1 MSSEKKKPGPGGV
14 SVADLL
20 FWEHEWYWVFHGLA
34 FGVPARTRTQRAWEP
49 ELGPK
54 LLAWKSESKRPRGF
68 EELDKDR
75 LTDWDA
81 KPESEKWR
89 EVEYNDRIPGIWA
102 EPQVWRQIKTAR
114 STSQIRAAFDRSPI
128 WLNAK
133 KHGRV
138 YVGQLREHAK
148 EFLKAKSYRYP
159 RSDRPSSEQKRVLH
173 FARAMA
179 GIMEGIEPA
188 RAIDLIR
195 LRRHGDTCGCVQCET
210 EKSKRLQETLLN
222 MLAAL

>member
-1 MSSEKKKPGPGGV
+1 VSSEKKKPGPGGV

-34 FGVPARTRTQRAWEP
+34 FGVPARTRTQRVWEP

-54 LLAWKSESKRPRGF
+54 LLAWKPESKRPRGF
-68 EELDKDR
+68 EELDKER
-75 LTDWDA
+75 LAEWNA
-81 KPESEKWR
+81 RPESEKWR
-89 EVEYNDRIPGIWA
+89 EVEYNDQMPGIRA
-102 EPQVWRQIKTAR
+102 EPQVWRQIKSAR

-133 KHGRV
+133 THGRV
-138 YVGQLREHAK
+138 YVDQLREHAR
-148 EFLKAKSYRYP
+148 EFLKAKYYRYP
-159 RSDRPSSEQKRVLH
+159 GSDRPSSENKRVLH

-179 GIMEGIEPA
+179 GIMEGIGSI

-195 LRRHGDTCGCVQCET
+195 LRQHGTACGCVQCET
-210 EKSKRLQETLLN
+210 ERQQKLHAFLSEVLGF
-222 MLAAL
+222 